1 MHEAMAALDLHAF
14 LATLALV
21 LCTAAVTTVVFQ
33 RLRQPVI
40 LGYLL
45 AGLFVGPHVTLVPA
59 IAHEEA
65 THILAELGVIL
76 LLFGIGLEFSIRKLM
91 RAGGPAAI
99 TGIIAISTIF
109 WIGNGAARLMGWN
122 PTEALFAGAAI
133 AVSSTTIIAKAFE
146 DRKIR
151 GRLRDLVFSVL
162 IIEDLVSILMLA
174 ALSTVAAGQA
184 ASADELA
191 GTALRLLAML
201 AVAVVV
207 GLLTIPRVM
216 RWVVGLGSNETTVV
230 ASLGLCFAGAYL
242 ADWAGYSVALGAFL
256 AGSLIAESGK
266 AHTVEKLVLPI
277 RDLFAA
283 IFFVSVG
290 MLIDPGLVREHWEA
304 VVIFTGVV
312 LVGKVIAVPL
322 GAFISGMGIRVSLQ
336 AGMSMAQIGEFSFII
351 AAVGAMSPLVSDFL
365 YPVMV
370 AVSAVTTLIT
380 PWLIAGAPRAAD
392 WVDRK
397 LPKPLQTYAS
407 LYESWVE
414 ELRQAPKTR
423 TTGQRT
429 RASIRWLVIDMA
441 CLIALIIGFALRG
454 PRVEAFLAARTPI
467 PLEFTRWATW
477 AVFIALALPFIVG
490 IFRISARLAEQL
502 ARAALPTHGK
512 MDRAAAP
519 RQALVV
525 TFEIAIVFL
534 VGLPVLAI
542 SQPFLPPFRGA
553 VVLIVMLVLLGVL
566 AWRSARNL
574 QGHVSA
580 GSEVLLA
587 AIRHSLPPEQAT
599 QEYAVA
605 GGTMERPID
614 PLATATHLLP
624 GMGTPRRFLVTADH
638 FAAGK
643 TLADLGLRGRTGAT
657 VLAITRGSEGIPA
670 PSKLEQLLP
679 GDTLVLVGSR
689 KALDAGIR
697 LLERGEMNGDDE
709 PIADQ
714 GRP

>member
-1 MHEAMAALDLHAF
+1 MHESGALDLHAF

-21 LCTAAVTTVVFQ
+21 LCTAAITTVVFQ
-33 RLRQPVI
+33 RLKQPVI

-45 AGLFVGPHVTLVPA
+45 AGLFVGPHITLVPA
-59 IAHEEA
+59 IAHDEA

-76 LLFGIGLEFSIRKLM
+76 LLFGIGLEFSLRKLM
-91 RAGGPAAI
+91 RVGGPAAI

-109 WIGNGAARLMGWN
+109 WIGNGAARMMGWN
-122 PTEALFAGAAI
+122 PTEALFTGAAI

-191 GTALRLLAML
+191 GTAVRLLAML
-201 AVAVVV
+201 AVVVVV
-207 GLLTIPRVM
+207 GLFTIPRLM

-290 MLIDPGLVREHWEA
+290 MLIDPALVREHWVA
-304 VVIFTGVV
+304 VVVFTLVV
-312 LVGKVIAVPL
+312 VVGKVIAVPL

-351 AAVGAMSPLVSDFL
+351 ASVGVLSPLVRDFL

-370 AVSAVTTLIT
+370 AVSAVTTLVT
-380 PWLIAGAPRAAD
+380 PWLIAAAPKAAD

-407 LYESWVE
+407 LYETWVE
-414 ELRQAPKTR
+414 ELRHAPKTR
-423 TTGQRT
+423 TAGQRT
-429 RASIRWLVIDMA
+429 RASIRWLVIDMV
-441 CLIALIIGFALRG
+441 CLIALIVGFALRG
-454 PRVEAFLAARTPI
+454 PQVERYLAEQSPI
-467 PLEFTRWATW
+467 PPEFARWAMW
-477 AVFIALALPFIVG
+477 AVFIALALPFLVG
-490 IFRISARLAEQL
+490 IFRVSSRLAEQL
-502 ARAALPTHGK
+502 ARAALPSHGR

-519 RQALVV
+519 RRALVV

-553 VVLIVMLVLLGVL
+553 VVLGVVLVLLGVV

-587 AIRHSLPPEQAT
+587 ALRHSLPPEQAT
-599 QEYAVA
+599 QEYATS
-605 GGTMERPID
+605 GLTLERPVD
-614 PLATATHLLP
+614 PMVTATHLLP
-624 GMGTPRRFLVTADH
+624 GMGTPRRFEIAEGH
-638 FAAGK
+638 FGAGK

-657 VLAITRGSEGIPA
+657 VLAITRGEVGIPA
-670 PSKLEQLLP
+670 PSKLERLLP
-679 GDTLVLVGSR
+679 GDRLVLVGSR
-689 KALDAGIR
+689 EALEAGIR
-697 LLERGEMNGDDE
+697 LLERGEINGDDDE
-709 PIADQ
+709 DAQRLP
-714 GRP
+714 

>member
-1 MHEAMAALDLHAF
+1 VPETAALDLHAF

-21 LCTAAVTTVVFQ
+21 LCTAAVTTVLFQ
-33 RLRQPVI
+33 RLKQPVI

-45 AGLFVGPHVTLVPA
+45 AGLLVGPHVTLVPA

-76 LLFGIGLEFSIRKLM
+76 LLFGIGLEFSLRKLM
-91 RAGGPAAI
+91 RVGGPAAI

-109 WIGNGAARLMGWN
+109 WIGNGAARMMGWN

-146 DRKIR
+146 ERRIR

-184 ASADELA
+184 ASADQLA
-191 GTALRLLAML
+191 GTAFRLLALL
-201 AVAVVV
+201 AISVAI
-207 GLLTIPRVM
+207 GLFTIPRIM
-216 RWVVGLGSNETTVV
+216 RWVVGLGSKETTIV
-230 ASLGLCFAGAYL
+230 ASVGLCFAGAYL

-266 AHTVEKLVLPI
+266 AHTVERLVFPI

-290 MLIDPGLVREHWEA
+290 MLIDPA
-304 VVIFTGVV
+304 VVRDHWVAVAVFTVVV
-312 LVGKVIAVPL
+312 LLGMIIAISL

-351 AAVGAMSPLVSDFL
+351 ASVGVMSPLVSDFL
-365 YPVMV
+365 YPVVV
-370 AVSAVTTLIT
+370 AVSAITTMTT
-380 PWLIAGAPRAAD
+380 PWLIAAAPRAAD

-407 LYESWVE
+407 LYETWVE

-423 TTGQRT
+423 TAGQKT
-429 RASIRWLVIDMA
+429 RSSIRWLVIDMA
-441 CLIALIIGFALRG
+441 CLLAVIVGAALGG
-454 PRVEAFLAARTPI
+454 PTVERLLVEYTPI
-467 PLEFTRWATW
+467 PASFVIRARW
-477 AVFIALALPFIVG
+477 AVFLLLALPFLVG
-490 IFRISARLAEQL
+490 IFRVSARLAQQL
-502 ARAALPTHGK
+502 ARAALPARGRL
-512 MDRAAAP
+512 DRAAAP
-519 RQALVV
+519 RRALVI

-553 VVLIVMLVLLGVL
+553 LVLVVVLLLLGVL

-587 AIRHSLPPEQAT
+587 AIRQSLPPEQAT
-599 QEYAVA
+599 QEYSVS
-605 GGTMERPID
+605 GMTMERPID
-614 PLATATHLLP
+614 PLTTATHLLP
-624 GMGTPRRFLVTADH
+624 GMGVPRRFVVSAEH

-657 VLAITRGSEGIPA
+657 VLAITRGEEGIPA
-670 PSKLEQLLP
+670 PSKLERLVP

-689 KALDAGIR
+689 EALDAGMR
-697 LLERGEMNGDDE
+697 LLTSGEASSED
-709 PIADQ
+709 A
-714 GRP
+714 

>member
-1 MHEAMAALDLHAF
+1 MHAVAELDLHAF

-33 RLRQPVI
+33 RLKQPVI

-45 AGLFVGPHVTLVPA
+45 AGLLVGPHLTLVPA
-59 IAHEEA
+59 SAHPEA

-174 ALSTVAAGQA
+174 ALTTVAAGQA
-184 ASADELA
+184 ASADQLA
-191 GTALRLLAML
+191 STAFRLLGML
-201 AVAVVV
+201 AVVVV
-207 GLLTIPRVM
+207 IGLFTIPRLM
-216 RWVVGLGSNETTVV
+216 RWVVGLGSNETTIV
-230 ASLGLCFAGAYL
+230 ASVGLCFAGAYL

-266 AHTVEKLVLPI
+266 AHSVEKLVLPI

-290 MLIDPGLVREHWEA
+290 MLIDPALVREHWVA
-304 VVIFTGVV
+304 VVIFTMVV
-312 LVGKVIAVPL
+312 IIGKVIAVPL
-322 GAFISGMGIRVSLQ
+322 GAFLSGMGIRVSLQ

-351 AAVGAMSPLVSDFL
+351 AAVGVASPLVRDFL

-370 AVSAVTTLIT
+370 AVSAVTTLVT
-380 PWLIAGAPRAAD
+380 PWLIGAAPNVAG

-407 LYESWVE
+407 LYETWVE
-414 ELRQAPKTR
+414 ELRQAPKAR
-423 TTGQRT
+423 TTGSRT
-429 RASIRWLVIDMA
+429 RNSIRWLVIDMLSLVA
-441 CLIALIIGFALRG
+441 VIIGTAILG
-454 PRVEAFLAARTPI
+454 PRVRTWLVANTPI
-467 PLEFTRWATW
+467 PEEFANWGVWGLSLMA
-477 AVFIALALPFIVG
+477 ALPFLFG
-490 IFRISARLAEQL
+490 IFRVARRLAEQL
-502 ARAALPTHGK
+502 ANAALPPTDRV
-512 MDRAAAP
+512 DRAAAP
-519 RQALVV
+519 RRALLV

-534 VGLPVLAI
+534 VGLPILAV

-553 VVLIVMLVLLGVL
+553 AVLLFVL
-566 AWRSARNL
+566 AMLGITAWRSARNL
-574 QGHVSA
+574 HGHVSA

-587 AIRHSLPPEQAT
+587 ALKHSLPPEQLT
-599 QEYAVA
+599 QEYAVSNP
-605 GGTMERPID
+605 TMERPVD
-614 PLATATHLLP
+614 PLQTATYLLP
-624 GMGTPRRFLVTADH
+624 GMGTPRRFEVKEDH

-657 VLAITRGSEGIPA
+657 VLAITRGEEGIPA
-670 PSKLEQLLP
+670 PSKLERLQP
-679 GDTLVLVGSR
+679 GDKLVLVGSR
-689 KALDAGIR
+689 ESLDAGVAY
-697 LLERGEMNGDDE
+697 LSSGGDDQRL
-709 PIADQ
+709 P
-714 GRP
+714 

>member
-1 MHEAMAALDLHAF
+1 MHEATAALDLHAF

-21 LCTAAVTTVVFQ
+21 LCTAAITTVVFQ
-33 RLRQPVI
+33 RLKQPVI

-45 AGLFVGPHVTLVPA
+45 AGLFVGPHVTLFPA
-59 IAHEEA
+59 IANDEA
-65 THILAELGVIL
+65 VHILSELGVIL

-91 RAGGPAAI
+91 RVGGPAAI

-109 WIGNGAARLMGWN
+109 WIGNGAARMMGWN
-122 PTEALFAGAAI
+122 PTEALFTGAAI

-146 DRKIR
+146 ERKIR

-184 ASADELA
+184 ASAGEIAANA
-191 GTALRLLAML
+191 GKLFGLLAIT
-201 AVAVVV
+201 VII
-207 GLLTIPRVM
+207 GLLTIPRIF
-216 RWVVGLGSNETTVV
+216 RWIVGLGSTETTIV
-230 ASLGLCFAGAYL
+230 AAVGFCFAGAYL
-242 ADWAGYSVALGAFL
+242 ADSAGYSVALGAFV

-266 AHTVEKLVLPI
+266 GHTVEKLVIPI

-290 MLIDPGLVREHWEA
+290 MLIDPALVREHWVA
-304 VVIFTGVV
+304 VVVLTGIVV
-312 LVGKVIAVPL
+312 VGKIIAVPL

-351 AAVGAMSPLVSDFL
+351 AAVGVASPVVREFL

-370 AVSAVTTLIT
+370 AVSALTTLIT
-380 PWLIAGAPRAAD
+380 PWLIRGAPAVAGY
-392 WVDRK
+392 VDRK
-397 LPKPLQTYAS
+397 LPKPLQTYAA
-407 LYESWVE
+407 LYETWVE
-414 ELRQAPKTR
+414 ELRAAPASR

-429 RASIRWLVIDMA
+429 RTSIRWLVIDMV
-441 CLIALIIGFALRG
+441 CLIAVIIGMALAG
-454 PRVEAFLAARTPI
+454 PRVEQLLVTRTPL
-467 PLEFTRWATW
+467 PEEFAH
-477 AVFIALALPFIVG
+477 AGMFVVFVLLALPFLFG
-490 IFRISARLAEQL
+490 IFRVASRLAEQL
-502 ARAALPTHGK
+502 ARAALPAHGR

-519 RQALVV
+519 RRALVV
-525 TFEIAIVFL
+525 SFEIAIVFL

-553 VVLIVMLVLLGVL
+553 VVLAVVLVLLGVL

-599 QEYAVA
+599 QEHSVS
-605 GGTMERPID
+605 GLTMERPAD
-614 PLATATHLLP
+614 PLMTATHLLP
-624 GMGTPRRFLVTADH
+624 GMGTPRRFVMEAAH
-638 FAAGK
+638 FASGK
-643 TLADLGLRGRTGAT
+643 SLAELELRGRTGAT
-657 VLAITRGSEGIPA
+657 VLAITRGETGIPA
-670 PSKLEQLLP
+670 PSKAERLLP

-689 KALDAGIR
+689 DALQAAVA
-697 LLERGEMNGDDE
+697 LLTTGDDQRL
-709 PIADQ
+709 P
-714 GRP
+714 